1 MIKTRK
7 TIYYGSK
14 LSENMT
20 ETPEGFLLCLNVPIG
35 RTGSQEYLGQELGL
49 EYDKRYEVLRTEEEV
64 FSVAAMASFEG
75 KPFCDEHPSKEVTP
89 ENATQYTKGNVRN
102 VRRGSGEQS
111 DLLLADIIVY
121 DKAVIKAIRQ
131 GKREVSCGYNCLYEP
146 AGEYQLKQTSII
158 GNHVAL
164 VEKGRAG
171 SRVAIKDESPEKRR
185 GKQMETKSKK
195 SILGRMFGAYA
206 QDATPEELE
215 LAVDEIVKACT
226 DEEAAPTEPVKEA
239 PVQEEGEEKSLQA
252 RMDRLEAAVGKL
264 VQALV
269 PKKEPNALDT
279 LEAELARKPE
289 EAESADE
296 ESVTVEP
303 ETVNQEH
310 ATADHAAILTQI
322 GALKPI
328 VAQIKDPAERKRT
341 ADTLAGILRQSVGV
355 RKPDNN
361 QGYLDLYQA
370 SIRHV
375 EQKRKTMDAAE
386 DEQELG
392 RRIAREHN
400 PHYKKEQSGDMS
412 R

>member
-1 MIKTRK
+1 
-7 TIYYGSK
+7 
-14 LSENMT
+14 MT

-35 RTGSQEYLGQELGL
+35 RTGSQEYLGQELGM
-49 EYDKRYEVLRTEEEV
+49 EYGKRYEVLRTEEEV

-171 SRVAIKDESPEKRR
+171 SRVAIKDELPEKRR
-185 GKQMETKSKK
+185 EKQMETKSKK
-195 SILGRMFGAYA
+195 RILGRMFGAYA

-226 DEEAAPTEPVKEA
+226 DEETAPTEPVKETS
-239 PVQEEGEEKSLQA
+239 VQDEGEENSLEA

-264 VQALV
+264 VQALA
-269 PKKEPNALDT
+269 PKEEPNALDT
-279 LEAELARKPE
+279 LEAELAEKVE

-303 ETVNQEH
+303 ETVNQENQ
-310 ATADHAAILTQI
+310 TVDHAALLAQI

-341 ADTLAGILRQSVGV
+341 ADTLAGILRQSAGVG
-355 RKPDNN
+355 KPADN

-370 SIRHV
+370 SMQHV
-375 EQKRKTMDAAE
+375 EKARKTMDAAG
-386 DEQELG
+386 DERELG
-392 RRIAREHN
+392 RKIAREYN
-400 PHYKKEQSGDMS
+400 PHYKKEEK
-412 R
+412 

>member
-400 PHYKKEQSGDMS
+400 PHYKKEEK
-412 R
+412 

>member
-1 MIKTRK
+1 
-7 TIYYGSK
+7 
-14 LSENMT
+14 MT

-386 DEQELG
+386 DEQKLG

-400 PHYKKEQSGDMS
+400 PHYKKEEK
-412 R
+412 

>member
-1 MIKTRK
+1 
-7 TIYYGSK
+7 
-14 LSENMT
+14 MT

-400 PHYKKEQSGDMS
+400 PHYKKEEK
-412 R
+412 

>member
-1 MIKTRK
+1 
-7 TIYYGSK
+7 
-14 LSENMT
+14 MT

-49 EYDKRYEVLRTEEEV
+49 EYGKRYEVLRTEEEV

-121 DKAVIKAIRQ
+121 DKAVIQAIRQ

-146 AGEYQLKQTSII
+146 VGEYQLKQTSII

-185 GKQMETKSKK
+185 GNQMETKSKK

-239 PVQEEGEEKSLQA
+239 PVQEEGEENSLQA
-252 RMDRLEAAVGKL
+252 RMDRLEAAMGKL
-264 VQALV
+264 VQALA
-269 PKKEPNALDT
+269 PKEEPNALDT

-303 ETVNQEH
+303 EAVNQEH

-355 RKPDNN
+355 RKPDDN

-386 DEQELG
+386 DERELG

-400 PHYKKEQSGDMS
+400 PHYKKEEK
-412 R
+412 

>member
-35 RTGSQEYLGQELGL
+35 RTGSQEYLGQELGM
-49 EYDKRYEVLRTEEEV
+49 EYGKRYEVLRTEEEV

-75 KPFCDEHPSKEVTP
+75 KPFCDEHPSNEVTP

-121 DKAVIKAIRQ
+121 DKAVINAIRQ

-171 SRVAIKDESPEKRR
+171 SRVAIKDELPEKRR
-185 GKQMETKSKK
+185 EKQMETKSKK

-215 LAVDEIVKACT
+215 LAVDEIVKVCT
-226 DEEAAPTEPVKEA
+226 DEETAPTEPVKET
-239 PVQEEGEEKSLQA
+239 PVQDEGEENSLEA

-264 VQALV
+264 VQALA
-269 PKKEPNALDT
+269 PKEEPNALDA
-279 LEAELARKPE
+279 LETELAGKVE

-303 ETVNQEH
+303 ETVNQENQ
-310 ATADHAAILTQI
+310 TVDHAALLAQI

-341 ADTLAGILRQSVGV
+341 ADTLAGILRQSAGVG
-355 RKPDNN
+355 KPADN

-370 SIRHV
+370 SMQHV
-375 EQKRKTMDAAE
+375 EKARKTMDAAG
-386 DEQELG
+386 DERELG
-392 RRIAREHN
+392 RKIAREYN
-400 PHYKKEQSGDMS
+400 PHYKKEEK
-412 R
+412 

>member
-1 MIKTRK
+1 
-7 TIYYGSK
+7 
-14 LSENMT
+14 MT

-49 EYDKRYEVLRTEEEV
+49 EYGKRYEVLRTEEEV

-75 KPFCDEHPSKEVTP
+75 KPFCDEHPSNEVTP

-171 SRVAIKDESPEKRR
+171 SRVAIKDELPEKRR
-185 GKQMETKSKK
+185 EKQMETKSKK
-195 SILGRMFGAYA
+195 RILGRMFGAYA

-226 DEEAAPTEPVKEA
+226 DEETAPTEPVKETS
-239 PVQEEGEEKSLQA
+239 VQDEGEENSLEA

-264 VQALV
+264 VQALA
-269 PKKEPNALDT
+269 PKEEPNALDT
-279 LEAELARKPE
+279 LEAELAEKVE

-303 ETVNQEH
+303 ETVNQENQ
-310 ATADHAAILTQI
+310 TVDHAALLAQI

-341 ADTLAGILRQSVGV
+341 ADTLAGILRQSAGVG
-355 RKPDNN
+355 KPADN

-370 SIRHV
+370 SMQHV
-375 EQKRKTMDAAE
+375 EKARKTMDAAG
-386 DEQELG
+386 DERELG
-392 RRIAREHN
+392 RKIAREYN
-400 PHYKKEQSGDMS
+400 PHYKKEEK
-412 R
+412 